1 VRAEEALEKLKDGNQ
16 RFATGLRSVETFAS
30 PAQIA
35 KLAGGQQ
42 PFAIVLA
49 CSDSRVPVETLFDQG
64 PGDLFVIRVAG
75 NIVAPAIVGSVEF
88 AAAKFG
94 TQLAV
99 VMGHSKCG
107 AVEATVKAVRGREQV
122 GSDNLRDI
130 VERIRPSVED
140 LIESVDELTD
150 EELIVRGIRANV
162 RHAADH
168 LRHGSPVLE
177 KLTDKGFVVAEAQYN
192 LENGRVEFYERHSL
206 VPR

>member
-1 VRAEEALEKLKDGNQ
+1 VKAEEALERLREGNR
-16 RFATGLRSVETFAS
+16 RFASGLRSVEAIAT

-35 KLAGGQQ
+35 DLARGQQ

-49 CSDSRVPVETLFDQG
+49 CSDSRVPVETIFDQG

-75 NIVAPAIVGSVEF
+75 NIVAPSIVGSVEF

-94 TQLAV
+94 TQLAL
-99 VMGHSKCG
+99 VMGHSRCG
-107 AVEATVKAVRGREQV
+107 AVDATIKALRGREQI
-122 GSDNLRDI
+122 GSDNIRDI

-140 LIESVDELTD
+140 VIESGVALSDDELV
-150 EELIVRGIRANV
+150 ERGVRANV

-168 LRHGSPVLE
+168 LRRGSTLLE
-177 KLTDKGFVVAEAQYN
+177 KLSSTGFLVAEARYE
-192 LENGRVEFYERHSL
+192 LETGRVEFFERPPL